1 MNARIIG
8 SRIDARAWEL
18 ILALILMEAVFGVGG
33 VIAAPVLYAYL
44 KRELTEAGLIG

>member
-1 MNARIIG
+1 
-8 SRIDARAWEL
+8 
-18 ILALILMEAVFGVGG
+18 MEAVFGVGG